1 MRPENFSILIA
12 ILILIIGGSL
22 CCFSKSSQKLS
33 PGHIKLYWASALV
46 LCMYPFS
53 VLVWYL
59 LTSNFEL
66 TYVYE
71 HTCESLPTIYKI
83 SALWSGQQGS
93 LLLWAVILLIIGF
106 AVVHMALTTSKRIL
120 GIYSII
126 CASVCFL
133 AFITNPFETI
143 LSTSLI
149 DGLGL
154 ALALQDPWMVAHPP
168 LVFVGYSCMAVLFSL
183 SCISPIGF
191 LGQYNGKVIPF
202 PANPQ
207 VRSSNCN
214 KIINSWLKLS
224 CAFLGLGIL
233 SGCVWAYRALGW
245 GGYWSWDAIENIALI
260 PWLVMCA
267 FLHGKL
273 QYSKGICIIP
283 FIIAAFGTF
292 LVRSGVL
299 QNSSVHAYA
308 AANSSFALIL
318 LMLIIA
324 IALIIFV
331 ILIKTK
337 KILICGMNVKDKLQ
351 MLRLIIYIYSIILL
365 VATLI
370 PVLTTI
376 EMPMLFYSITAT
388 IFAVIVCVL
397 LLWYQARLALSRYIA
412 ILVVSTLITAC
423 ILLLF
428 RGISAFYVL
437 LFWICMI
444 PLSLYIVTFRRT
456 IRSSY
461 ATSHMFVVLLI
472 LGVIASTG
480 FSSQLMDI
488 VDVNN
493 NSITVEGKVFSAS
506 PDKEHLTLMINTLSV
521 DYIISNLQSLGDNT
535 NRILV
540 TYCSKPLI
548 ILFWAGSF
556 LLIIYCFISYVKTK
570 QALKR

>member
-1 MRPENFSILIA
+1 MRPENVSILIA
-12 ILILIIGGSL
+12 ILILLTGGSL
-22 CCFSKSSQKLS
+22 CCFAKSSQKLTTKF
-33 PGHIKLYWASALV
+33 IKLYWTSALV
-46 LCMYPFS
+46 LGLFPLLM
-53 VLVWYL
+53 LLWYQ
-59 LTSNFEL
+59 LTSNFRF

-71 HTCESLPTIYKI
+71 HTSESLPIIYKI

-93 LLLWAVILLIIGF
+93 LLLWAVILLILGLG
-106 AVVHMALTTSKRIL
+106 VVRMALITSRRVL
-120 GIYSII
+120 GIYSVI
-126 CASVCFL
+126 CAFVCFL
-133 AFITNPFETI
+133 ALVTNPFETVP
-143 LSTSLI
+143 SASPI

-154 ALALQDPWMVAHPP
+154 TQALQDPWMVVHPP

-183 SCISPIGF
+183 SCISPIG
-191 LGQYNGKVIPF
+191 LNGQNKGKVILF
-202 PANPQ
+202 PVNPH
-207 VRSSNCN
+207 VRSSNYN

-224 CAFLGLGIL
+224 FAFLGLGIL

-245 GGYWSWDAIENIALI
+245 GGYWSWDAIENIALV
-260 PWLVMCA
+260 PWLIMCA

-273 QYSKGICIIP
+273 QYSKGMCVIP

-299 QNSSVHAYA
+299 QESSVHAYA
-308 AANSSFALIL
+308 AENSSIALML
-318 LMLIIA
+318 LTLIIA
-324 IALIIFV
+324 IALIISV
-331 ILIKTK
+331 ILIKTNK
-337 KILICGMNVKDKLQ
+337 TFTSRFNIKDKLQ
-351 MLRLIIYIYSIILL
+351 MLRLIIYFYSIILL
-365 VATLI
+365 IATLI

-376 EMPMLFYSITAT
+376 AIPIAFYNITAT
-388 IFAVIVCVL
+388 MFAVVMCCL
-397 LLWYQARLALSRYIA
+397 LLWYQARLVLSKYIP
-412 ILVVSTLITAC
+412 ILFVNTIITAC

-428 RGISAFYVL
+428 RDISAFYVV

-444 PLSLYIVTFRRT
+444 PLSLYIVTLFRT
-456 IRSSY
+456 IKSSY

-480 FSSQLMDI
+480 FSNQLIDI
-488 VDVNN
+488 VNVNN
-493 NSITVEGKVFSAS
+493 NSITVEGKVFSAT
-506 PDKEHLTLMINTLSV
+506 PVKEHITLMVNTPSV
-521 DYIISNLQSLGDNT
+521 DYVISNLQSLGDNT

>member
-1 MRPENFSILIA
+1 MRPENVSILIA
-12 ILILIIGGSL
+12 ILILLIGGSL
-22 CCFSKSSQKLS
+22 CYFTKPSQKLT
-33 PGHIKLYWASALV
+33 PKFIKLYWTSALV
-46 LCMYPFS
+46 LSLFPLSM
-53 VLVWYL
+53 LLWYQ
-59 LTSNFEL
+59 LTSNFRFS
-66 TYVYE
+66 YVYE

-93 LLLWAVILLIIGF
+93 LLLWAVIILILGL
-106 AVVHMALTTSKRIL
+106 AVVRIALTTSKRIL

-126 CASVCFL
+126 CAFVCFL
-133 AFITNPFETI
+133 ALVTNPFETMP
-143 LSTSLI
+143 SASPI

-154 ALALQDPWMVAHPP
+154 SLALQDPWMVVHPP

-183 SCISPIGF
+183 SSISPIGF
-191 LGQYNGKVIPF
+191 IGQNKGKVIQF

-214 KIINSWLKLS
+214 KIIASWIKLS
-224 CAFLGLGIL
+224 FAFLGLGIL

-245 GGYWSWDAIENIALI
+245 GGYWSWDAIENIALV
-260 PWLVMCA
+260 PWLIMCA

-273 QYSKGICIIP
+273 QYSKSMCVIP

-299 QNSSVHAYA
+299 QESSVHAYA
-308 AANSSFALIL
+308 AANSRIALML
-318 LMLIIA
+318 LTLIIA
-324 IALIIFV
+324 IALIILV
-331 ILIKTK
+331 ILIKAK
-337 KILICGMNVKDKLQ
+337 KIFTSRINIKDKLQ
-351 MLRLIIYIYSIILL
+351 MFRLIIYFYSMILL

-376 EMPMLFYSITAT
+376 ETPTAFYNITAT
-388 IFAVIVCVL
+388 MFAVIMCCL
-397 LLWYQARLALSRYIA
+397 LIWYQARLVLSRYIA
-412 ILVVSTLITAC
+412 ILVVNTIITAA

-428 RGISAFYVL
+428 RGISVFYVV

-444 PLSLYIVTFRRT
+444 PLSLYIVTFCRT
-456 IRSSY
+456 VKSSY
-461 ATSHMFVVLLI
+461 ATSHLFVVLLI
-472 LGVIASTG
+472 LGAIASTG
-480 FSSQLMDI
+480 FSNQLMDI
-488 VDVNN
+488 IDVNN
-493 NSITVEGKVFSAS
+493 NTITVEGKIFSTT
-506 PDKEHLTLMINTLSV
+506 PVKEHMTLMVNTPSV
-521 DYIISNLQSLGDNT
+521 DYIISSLQSLGDNT